1 MAGILQFSGDVL
13 RRISEVGLIEFIGEQ
28 IDENLG
34 DEAFRR
40 DPDFLKILLPLME
53 LFNRYFDS
61 EVRGFENVPSEGPM
75 LLVGNHSGG
84 ILVPDTTA
92 LISAWYRERGLDS
105 ALVGLAL
112 DAVFAVPGMK
122 TLMRKLGEIPA
133 NPENAAEALDA
144 GATVLVYPGG
154 AHEAFRPWADRNRI
168 DFGGHKGFVRLALR
182 KQVPAVPVV
191 GHGGHETTIVLTR
204 GEWLAKHLGMERL
217 RLHIAP
223 MLVQVPWGISLPII
237 PGIPLPAKIT
247 VQICPPPDWSHLG
260 PDAAD
265 DPEVVDRCYE
275 EITGVMQSALTQ
287 LAEERPLPV
296 ISRLWGLLPGSGSGH
311 SAG

>member
-1 MAGILQFSGDVL
+1 VIRSSGDVL
-13 RRISEVGLIEFIGEQ
+13 RRLSEVGLVEFIGEQ
-28 IDENLG
+28 IDESLE
-34 DEAFRR
+34 DPAFQR

-61 EVRGFENVPSEGPM
+61 EVRGFENVPEQGPM

-84 ILVPDTTA
+84 VLVPDTTA
-92 LISAWYRERGLDS
+92 VISAWYRERGLDS
-105 ALVGLAL
+105 ALVGLAF

-122 TLMRKLGEIPA
+122 TLMRRLGEIPA

-144 GATVLVYPGG
+144 GAAILVYPGG
-154 AHEAFRPWADRNRI
+154 AHEAFRPWTERNRI

-182 KQVPAVPVV
+182 KRVPVVPVV

-204 GEWLAKHLGMERL
+204 GEGLAKYLGMERL
-217 RLHIAP
+217 RLRIAP
-223 MLVQVPWGISLPII
+223 LLLQVPWGLSVPIV

-247 VQICPPPDWSHLG
+247 VQICPPLDWSQLG
-260 PDAAD
+260 PEAAD
-265 DPEVVDRCYE
+265 DPQLVDRCYE
-275 EITGVMQSALTQ
+275 EITGVMQEALTR

-296 ISRLWGLLPGSGSGH
+296 VSRLWSLLPGSGGDQSSG
-311 SAG
+311 

>member
-1 MAGILQFSGDVL
+1 LAGILQVPGDVL
-13 RRISEVGLIEFIGEQ
+13 RRIGEVGLLEFVSER
-28 IDENLG
+28 IDESLG
-34 DEAFRR
+34 EPTFQR

-61 EVRGFENVPSEGPM
+61 EVRGFENVPDGGPM

-92 LISAWYRERGLDS
+92 LIATWYRERGLDS
-105 ALVGLAL
+105 VLVGLAL

-122 TLMRKLGEIPA
+122 SLMRRLGEIPA

-144 GATVLVYPGG
+144 GAAVLVYPGG
-154 AHEAFRPWADRNRI
+154 AHEAFRPWSDRNRI

-182 KQVPAVPVV
+182 KQVPVVPVV
-191 GHGGHETTIVLTR
+191 GHGGHETTVVLTR
-204 GEWLAKHLGMERL
+204 GEWLAKRLGMERL
-217 RLHIAP
+217 RLRIAP
-223 MLVQVPWGISLPII
+223 MLLQVPWGLSLPIV

-247 VQICPPPDWSHLG
+247 VEICPPFDWSAFG
-260 PDAAD
+260 PEAAD
-265 DPEVVDRCYE
+265 DPEVVDRCYGE
-275 EITGVMQSALTQ
+275 VTARMQSALTR
-287 LAEERPLPV
+287 LAEEHPLPV
-296 ISRLWGLLPGSGSGH
+296 VSRLWSLLPGSAGRH

>member
-1 MAGILQFSGDVL
+1 LAGIVQFPGDAL
-13 RRISEVGLIEFIGEQ
+13 RRIGEVGLLAFLSEQ
-28 IDENLG
+28 IDQSLE
-34 DEAFRR
+34 EPAFQR

-61 EVRGFENVPSEGPM
+61 EVRGFENVPDSGPM

-105 ALVGLAL
+105 SLVGLAF
-112 DAVFAVPGMK
+112 DAVFAVPGMR

-133 NPENAAEALDA
+133 NPDDAAAALDA
-144 GATVLVYPGG
+144 GAAVLVYPGG
-154 AHEAFRPWADRNRI
+154 AHEAFRPWSDRNRV

-182 KQVPAVPVV
+182 KQVPVVPVV

-204 GEWLAKHLGMERL
+204 GEWLAKRLGVDRL
-217 RLHIAP
+217 RLRVAP
-223 MLVQVPWGISLPII
+223 MLLQVPWGLSLPIL
-237 PGIPLPAKIT
+237 PGLPLPAKIT
-247 VQICPPPDWSHLG
+247 VEICPPFDWSALG
-260 PDAAD
+260 SEAAD
-265 DPEVVDRCYE
+265 DPEAVDRCYE
-275 EITGVMQSALTQ
+275 AVTARMQHTLTR

-296 ISRLWGLLPGSGSGH
+296 VSRLWSLIPGSGRRH